1 MSSRTSKL
9 SGTQTKKIPSSKTKT
24 ETSFEKKDK
33 IKEEKKGNLQGKLG
47 NKASN
52 LQGKL
57 GNKASNLQ
65 GQLGTDPSALVGSI
79 MGNSNKPPQL
89 TQNVPNK
96 LPLKPSTLTPNARK
110 LEYKMYKEAFV
121 ILRFQKINLSMQL
134 MTKITKKMQTNIR
147 NEFKQ
152 NLQKLTKNI
161 PNKKNK
167 ELKIFKSVLGT
178 IQNNFQKIETINA
191 SSLTISQQNKKNTL
205 DSLIK
210 ELFQQFKTVPENV
223 TKKEKLIIYYYLQ
236 T

>member
-1 MSSRTSKL
+1 
-9 SGTQTKKIPSSKTKT
+9 
-24 ETSFEKKDK
+24 
-33 IKEEKKGNLQGKLG
+33 
-47 NKASN
+47 
-52 LQGKL
+52 
-57 GNKASNLQ
+57 
-65 GQLGTDPSALVGSI
+65 
-79 MGNSNKPPQL
+79 MGNSNSKPPQL

-121 ILRFQKINLSMQL
+121 ILRFQKINLTLTL
-134 MTKITKKMQTNIR
+134 MTNITKKMQTNIR
-147 NEFKQ
+147 DEFKQ

-167 ELKIFKSVLGT
+167 ELKIFKSILGT

-205 DSLIK
+205 DSLIQ

-223 TKKEKLIIYYYLQ
+223 TKKEKIIIYYYLQ
-236 T
+236 TLINQLYFLYNIDLSEKNNKNIYNFGAFYQLMIGELKNIEDFSSLSESTNVKIGGKNNKEGGGRRPYVKKKNQSL